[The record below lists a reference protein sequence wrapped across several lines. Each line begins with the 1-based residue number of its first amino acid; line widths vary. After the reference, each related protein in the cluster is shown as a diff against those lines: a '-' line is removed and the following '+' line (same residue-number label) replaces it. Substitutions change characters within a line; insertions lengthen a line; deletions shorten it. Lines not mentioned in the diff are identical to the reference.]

1 MKSKAYLACWYYDQL
16 PAAIYAFIAY
26 CILRPRIW
34 PSSSV
39 EIRRKLAERR
49 LHGKQAQD
57 LQKDIS
63 KKQAASQLSHSI
75 ASSVGIAAVMGGI
88 NINSRGI
95 SDDEET
101 SSSEGERKLS
111 SGLKRRRGKYGL
123 YKLVKELVSR
133 FGPAIEL
140 LMVDAADFIEK
151 IKK

>member
-1 MKSKAYLACWYYDQL
+1 
-16 PAAIYAFIAY
+16 
-26 CILRPRIW
+26 
-34 PSSSV
+34 V